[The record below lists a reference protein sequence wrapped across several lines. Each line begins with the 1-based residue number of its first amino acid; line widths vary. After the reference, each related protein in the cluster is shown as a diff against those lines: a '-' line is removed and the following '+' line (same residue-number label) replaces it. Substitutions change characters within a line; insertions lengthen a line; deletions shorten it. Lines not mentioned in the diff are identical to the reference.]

1 MNQRKEVIAIAE
13 VSGQVADDAFRTM
26 TITKLFS
33 EDAMIG
39 EVMKWYESLNGMI
52 TTNLII
58 ARPDNDPVRDN
69 QSNHRKIQ
77 QEMKNILKE
86 YIDILREK
94 KRLEDRRKELLNQLL
109 HVSTTDDKELGDV
122 VLKSRCRGREL
133 IIEALPDDVDDDDL
147 WLESH
152 RICDNLFFLKEQE
165 EIEAGRIYPENY
177 GYGAPDGNITDG
189 SHEGW

>member
-77 QEMKNILKE
+77 Q
-86 YIDILREK
+86 
-94 KRLEDRRKELLNQLL
+94 
-109 HVSTTDDKELGDV
+109 
-122 VLKSRCRGREL
+122 
-133 IIEALPDDVDDDDL
+133 
-147 WLESH
+147 
-152 RICDNLFFLKEQE
+152 
-165 EIEAGRIYPENY
+165 
-177 GYGAPDGNITDG
+177 
-189 SHEGW
+189 

>member
-52 TTNLII
+52 TTNIII

-77 QEMKNILKE
+77 Q
-86 YIDILREK
+86 
-94 KRLEDRRKELLNQLL
+94 
-109 HVSTTDDKELGDV
+109 
-122 VLKSRCRGREL
+122 
-133 IIEALPDDVDDDDL
+133 
-147 WLESH
+147 
-152 RICDNLFFLKEQE
+152 
-165 EIEAGRIYPENY
+165 
-177 GYGAPDGNITDG
+177 
-189 SHEGW
+189 